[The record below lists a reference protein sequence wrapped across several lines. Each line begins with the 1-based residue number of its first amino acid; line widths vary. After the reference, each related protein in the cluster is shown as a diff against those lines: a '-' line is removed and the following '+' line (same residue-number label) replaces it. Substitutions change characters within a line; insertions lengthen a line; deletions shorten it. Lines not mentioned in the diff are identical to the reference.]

1 MKNVKIIVDSRE
13 AVFARQILKVLKELK
28 AEIEIKKLK
37 VGDYVLSED
46 VAVERK
52 TVIDFV
58 ETLTRRNLFEQ
69 IYALKEV
76 YVRPILILEGYL
88 GVIRK
93 FSKINTNSVLGAL
106 AALARNG
113 ISVIPTIDARSTASL
128 LYFIA
133 RQEQIGESRQVAVRP
148 VKKFVTVQEQQIFFL
163 AGLPLIG
170 RSKAISILKKF
181 GTPLNALNNYRLW
194 SKRISGIGENT
205 VRKIEQVL
213 TSKFEEGEEEFIE
226 L

>member
-1 MKNVKIIVDSRE
+1 MRNVKIIVDSRE
-13 AVFARQILKVLKELK
+13 ANFARQILKILKELK
-28 AEIEIKKLK
+28 TEIEIKKLE

-52 TVIDFV
+52 TVVDFV

-69 IYALKEV
+69 VYALKEV
-76 YVRPILILEGYL
+76 YVRPILVLEGYL
-88 GVIRK
+88 GIIKK
-93 FSKINTNSVLGAL
+93 FSRINVNSVLGAL

-113 ISVIPTIDARSTASL
+113 ISVIPTLDARTTASL

-133 RQEQIGESRQVAVRP
+133 RQEQVGEARQITVRP

-194 SKRISGIGENT
+194 SRRINGIGEST
-205 VRKIEQVL
+205 VKKIEQVL
-213 TSKFEEGEEEFIE
+213 TSKFEDEFIE

>member
-1 MKNVKIIVDSRE
+1 MIMRNVKIIVDSRE
-13 AVFARQILKVLKELK
+13 ANFARQILKILKELK
-28 AEIEIKKLK
+28 TEIEIKKLE

-52 TVIDFV
+52 TVVDFV

-69 IYALKEV
+69 VYALKEV
-76 YVRPILILEGYL
+76 YVRPILVLEGYL
-88 GVIRK
+88 GIIKK
-93 FSKINTNSVLGAL
+93 FSRINVNSVLGAL

-113 ISVIPTIDARSTASL
+113 ISVIPTLDARTTASL

-133 RQEQIGESRQVAVRP
+133 RQEQVGEARQITVRP

-194 SKRISGIGENT
+194 SRRINGIGEST
-205 VRKIEQVL
+205 VKKIEQVL
-213 TSKFEEGEEEFIE
+213 TSKFEDEFIE

>member
-1 MKNVKIIVDSRE
+1 MRKTVEIIVDSRE
-13 AVFARQILKVLKELK
+13 AVFAREIVDTLKSLK
-28 AEIEIKKLK
+28 ARVEIKKLE

-52 TVIDFV
+52 TVVDFV

-69 IYALKEV
+69 VYALKEV
-76 YVRPILILEGYL
+76 YERPILVLEGYL
-88 GVIRK
+88 GIIKK
-93 FSKINTNSVLGAL
+93 FSKINVNSVLGAL

-113 ISVIPTIDARSTASL
+113 ISVIPTLDAKSTASL

-133 RQEQIGESRQVAVRP
+133 RQEQIGEAHQVTVRP
-148 VKKFVTVQEQQIFFL
+148 VKKFATIQEQQIFFL

-170 RSKAISILKKF
+170 RSKAISVLKKF

-194 SKRISGIGENT
+194 SKRVSGIGENT
-205 VRKIEQVL
+205 IKRIEQVL
-213 TSKFEEGEEEFIE
+213 TTRFEDEEEIIE
-226 L
+226 F

>member
-13 AVFARQILKVLKELK
+13 AAFARQILKILRELR
-28 AEIEIKKLK
+28 AEIEIKKLE

-52 TVIDFV
+52 TVVDFV

-69 IYALKEV
+69 IYALKEA
-76 YVRPILILEGYL
+76 YTRPILVLEGYL
-88 GVIRK
+88 GIIRK
-93 FSKINTNSVLGAL
+93 FSKININSVLGAL

-113 ISVIPTIDARSTASL
+113 ISVIPTIDAKSTASL

-133 RQEQIGESRQVAVRP
+133 RQEQIGESRQITVRP
-148 VKKFVTVQEQQIFFL
+148 VKKIVTVQEQQIFFL

-205 VRKIEQVL
+205 IKKIEQVL
-213 TSKFEEGEEEFIE
+213 TSKFEEEDEFIE
-226 L
+226 F